1 MDHGRLKGRIMESE
15 EFITGP
21 NGVPTFVGS
30 DARKTARIQEALAQ
44 VSGKLV
50 KHEASPAQHEPHEPE
65 ATDDR
70 EAKARAYLSKKEADL
85 AAREARLAESDH
97 TTKAQREELAER
109 RAQLEELQR
118 LQRERPVEF
127 AKRLGGNLREL
138 MRDAWLEDRLSPE
151 QRAAREEQRATKREL
166 AELRGDL
173 KRREEAD
180 TRAIAERAEAEGVA
194 NLRGLLAGEAHAAGL
209 KSSQLNAIA
218 ERGWRWCRG
227 FYDQHGRAPKPEELA
242 TEAQRWPEFSAL
254 VTKRLIAQHSP
265 VPRAQPKPTPQ
276 IRKPRA
282 PRKPDE
288 LVADREERLRAALR
302 VAGPKALREQE
313 RRIASRLK

>member
-1 MDHGRLKGRIMESE
+1 LDLETATDEHNRGDMNNEDVTEYTPPRDRRVAEAVALLKRSAPAAD
-15 EFITGP
+15 GP
-21 NGVPTFVGS
+21 AATSHV
-30 DARKTARIQEALAQ
+30 DDTAP
-44 VSGKLV
+44 SG
-50 KHEASPAQHEPHEPE
+50 EPE
-65 ATDDR
+65 TDDR

-97 TTKAQREELAER
+97 TTKAQREEIAER

-118 LQRERPVEF
+118 LRQERPVEF
-127 AKRLGGNLREL
+127 FRRLGAANPREL
-138 MRDAWLEDRLSPE
+138 IKDALEEGLLSPE

-180 TRAIAERAEAEGVA
+180 TRAHAERAEAEGVA

-209 KSSQLNAIA
+209 KSSQLNEIA

-265 VPRAQPKPTPQ
+265 VPRAQPKTQATP
-276 IRKPRA
+276 KPRA

-288 LVADREERLRAALR
+288 LVADRSQRIHDAIRSAA
-302 VAGPKALREQE
+302 AKALKDQTARQ
-313 RRIASRLK
+313 RARMK